1 MEGVFLVLIGG
12 ALFSQ
17 SWYVLGMYS
26 EGRTMGIFVGGL
38 GLLALG
44 TVVFAFEPTL
54 LTGVK
59 SGTVVANASD
69 VLAQS
74 TVMKLVIVGWALYA
88 AGVAAQGLW
97 DFDERAI
104 GFYSG
109 FLAVATA
116 VPFFYFAVE
125 LKDVYSDA
133 AWLGLTSAT
142 LLLSLIAAVMFFY
155 QALQFTVLRLLSGW
169 SLLLGGIATVAIG
182 LGVVSTAIA

>member
-17 SWYVLGMYS
+17 AWYVLGMYS

-59 SGTVVANASD
+59 SGKVVADASA
-69 VLAQS
+69 VLEQS
-74 TVMKLVIVGWALYA
+74 TVLKLVIVGWALYA
-88 AGVAAQGLW
+88 AGIGAHGLW
-97 DFDERAI
+97 DFDERAV
-104 GFYSG
+104 GFYSA

-116 VPFFYFAVE
+116 VPFFYFVVE
-125 LKDVYSDA
+125 LQDVYSDA
-133 AWLGLTSAT
+133 VWLSLSSAT
-142 LLLSLIAAVMFFY
+142 LLLALIATVVFFY
-155 QALQFTVLRLLSGW
+155 QAVGFAVLRLLSGW
-169 SLLLGGIATVAIG
+169 SLLLGGIAITAIG
-182 LGVVSTAIA
+182 LGVVSTAIS